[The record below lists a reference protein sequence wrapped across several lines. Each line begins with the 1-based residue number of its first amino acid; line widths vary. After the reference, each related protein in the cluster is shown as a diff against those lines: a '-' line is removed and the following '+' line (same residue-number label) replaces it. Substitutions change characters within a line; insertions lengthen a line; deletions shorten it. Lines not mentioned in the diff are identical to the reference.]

1 MFSPRHLESH
11 ASSPSLFEISQTGS
25 LCHFVAMQ
33 SDRRVVNI
41 ALIGFMGTGKTSV
54 GRLVAEQLHFD
65 YLDTDELI
73 QSRTGRPIVEIFSTD
88 GEAAF
93 RKMEQELVGELA
105 ARTKTVIATGGGLPM
120 NPQNLVS
127 LKTHALVVCLWAS
140 PEKIWERVKNQTH
153 RPLLHDADPQ
163 KKIRELLAA
172 REPFYRQAD
181 VLLNTELRSV
191 REVTQQVAHQFRL
204 EASRRR

>member
-1 MFSPRHLESH
+1 VFW
-11 ASSPSLFEISQTGS
+11 ISQTES
-25 LCHFVAMQ
+25 LCHFVAMH
-33 SDRRVVNI
+33 SDRRIVNL

-54 GRLVAEQLHFD
+54 GRLIAEQLHFD

-73 QSRTGRPIVEIFSTD
+73 QTHTGRTIADIFKTD
-88 GEAAF
+88 GEPAF
-93 RKMEQELVGELA
+93 RALEQKVVAELA
-105 ARTKTVIATGGGLPM
+105 SRVKTVVATGGGLPT
-120 NPQNLVS
+120 NPTNLAG
-127 LKTHALVVCLWAS
+127 LKTHALIICLWAS
-140 PEKIWERVKNQTH
+140 PEKIWERVRNQSH

-191 REVTQQVAHQFRL
+191 REVAQQIVHQFRL
-204 EASRRR
+204 ATSGR